1 MRSSLARVNVWLVA
15 VIAAIV
21 LGNAYLLYVLW
32 GKLLRNIDSQNS
44 NSLSSSTL
52 PSTSTT
58 GQMTIRVQAKD
69 ISTIRAFT
77 SPYPQVPTRLS
88 STISI
93 TAASELPTTA
103 TTEIS
108 ILRTHHK
115 KLTNSS
121 QAPYPIRRL
130 DRPGDHLPDPAQVDN
145 KNDYRSGS
153 QSREFPTIRVTFDDR
168 QTTVRPNAH
177 HTVAHHDRHTSL
189 EADDSGPQAVNLPT
203 IRVTSADLSRLYPA
217 KTQHVEEK
225 VPDERVDE
233 QSPHGQIFST
243 TLVTALIDIDRERWP
258 FYGRPFAKYHAFL
271 HNVLQLRMPMVI
283 FVSPRSFE
291 FVRSERQNI
300 GWLEWT
306 KIWVVT
312 IEDLPLYLYQRSMS
326 SIVDREQ
333 NGGGWRPEWD
343 DAIKT
348 HPEAYNVKY
357 DIVVNSKAY
366 FLHNASL
373 DNPFETQY
381 FAWLDAGYGHGK
393 SQYFPPNFVWKPVF
407 EPGKVS
413 LIKLTPYSDDIK
425 RYGIKDLYRQDVAVI
440 SGGFLAGDRETL
452 SKFYQHYHWKVVR
465 LIMHQQV
472 VDDDQT
478 VLVLL
483 INDLPDMFNIALG
496 YWFDAFQ
503 LF

>member
-1 MRSSLARVNVWLVA
+1 MRSSLARVNVWLVL
-15 VIAAIV
+15 VIVAIV
-21 LGNAYLLYVLW
+21 LGNAYILYVLW

-44 NSLSSSTL
+44 SSLSSSTL
-52 PSTSTT
+52 PSTTTT

-88 STISI
+88 STN
-93 TAASELPTTA
+93 TATSELSTTA

-108 ILRTHHK
+108 TLRTSTKQNHHRHRHHNSNHKHHEKIRHHK
-115 KLTNSS
+115 KPTNSS
-121 QAPYPIRRL
+121 QAPYPVRRL
-130 DRPGDHLPDPAQVDN
+130 DRPGDHLVDSVQVDDN
-145 KNDYRSGS
+145 NNGYRSGS
-153 QSREFPTIRVTFDDR
+153 QVLELPNVRITGDDR
-168 QTTVRPNAH
+168 STTIRPNAH

-189 EADDSGPQAVNLPT
+189 EADDRGSQLNLPT
-203 IRVTSADLSRLYPA
+203 IRVTSADLSRLYPG

-225 VPDERVDE
+225 VPEERVDD
-233 QSPHGQIFST
+233 QSPHGQVFST

-258 FYGRPFAKYHAFL
+258 YYGRPFAKYHAFM

-291 FVRSERQNI
+291 FVRSERQSI

-312 IEDLPLYLYQRSMS
+312 IEDLPLYLYHRSMS

-333 NGGGWRPEWD
+333 NGGWRPEH
-343 DAIKT
+343 IFCIMRRSIT
-348 HPEAYNVKY
+348 P
-357 DIVVNSKAY
+357 SKPNT
-366 FLHNASL
+366 LLGWTL
-373 DNPFETQY
+373 DTVTENPNI
-381 FAWLDAGYGHGK
+381 
-393 SQYFPPNFVWKPVF
+393 FPSNFVWKPVF

-465 LIMHQQV
+465 LIMHHQV

-483 INDLPDMFNIALG
+483 INDMPDMFNIALG